1 MSKTAIP
8 SVYPAE
14 GVFEFSIIH
23 VDLSSATPGARIH
36 YTLDGSE
43 PTMNSPVYVRA
54 EGLIPL
60 QGEHGADTRRT
71 LRAFAEADGREPS
84 AVATF
89 TYRFCCP
96 AKGAY
101 RHQLLR
107 EPSAEAAGLIRIED
121 FDLDKM
127 YLLEGTERALLIDA
141 GWDETGDLPGL
152 CRELSG
158 GLPVD
163 LVVAHGHP
171 DHIGQVK
178 AFLDAGCTVCLPH
191 ADREAIASFGLD
203 IPVER
208 TLDVA
213 DGMAF
218 PLGNTVLRVYGAPG
232 HTPGEVVLLDEGT
245 GDLFASDAFGSN
257 RRYVADTAWLQISD
271 CSLESALRVLEGF
284 LKASR
289 GKLKRIFTGHNDEIL
304 DAEAYL
310 TALQTA
316 LRRAVEQGEDALVPS
331 LRSAAYSFGSGTAAI
346 EGDWRIDPI
355 WAGANLRFL
364 READRLAVP
373 PRYARGFNPDIRTEL

>member
-14 GVFEFSIIH
+14 GVFEFSTIH
-23 VDLSSATPGARIH
+23 VDLSCAAPGARVH

-43 PTMNSPVYVRA
+43 PTMDSPVYVRA
-54 EGLIPL
+54 EGLLPL
-60 QGEHGADTRRT
+60 RGEHGADTLRT

-84 AVATF
+84 PTVTF

-96 AKGAY
+96 AKGRY

-107 EPSAEAAGLIRIED
+107 EPTEETAGLIRVED

-127 YLLEGTERALLIDA
+127 YLLVGTERALLIDA

-152 CRELSG
+152 CRQLSG

-171 DHIGQVK
+171 DHIGQVR
-178 AFLDAGCTVCLPH
+178 AFLDAGCRVYLPH

-203 IPVER
+203 IPMEQ

-213 DGMAF
+213 EGMVF
-218 PLGNTVLRVYGAPG
+218 PLGNTALRVYGAPG

-257 RRYVADTAWLQISD
+257 RRYVPDTAWLQISD
-271 CSLESALRVLEGF
+271 CSLEASLRVLERF
-284 LKASR
+284 LEAAR

-310 TALQTA
+310 TALRRA
-316 LRRAVEQGEDALVPS
+316 LLRAVEQGEDALVPS
-331 LRSAAYSFGSGTAAI
+331 LRSAAESFGSGSAAI

-364 READRLAVP
+364 READRTAIP
-373 PRYARGFNPDIRTEL
+373 PRYAKGFCPEIRTEL

>member
-8 SVYPAE
+8 SVFPAE
-14 GVFEFSIIH
+14 GVFEFSTIH
-23 VDLSSATPGARIH
+23 VDLSSATPGARVH

-43 PTMNSPVYVRA
+43 PTMDSPVYIRA
-54 EGLIPL
+54 EGLLPL
-60 QGEHGADTRRT
+60 RGEHGADIRHT

-84 AVATF
+84 PVVTF
-89 TYRFCCP
+89 AYRFCCP
-96 AKGAY
+96 ANGAY

-107 EPSAEAAGLIRIED
+107 EPTADAAGLIRIED

-127 YLLEGTERALLIDA
+127 YLLVGTERALLIDA

-163 LVVAHGHP
+163 LAVAHGHP

-178 AFLDAGCTVCLPH
+178 AFLEAGSTVYLPH

-203 IPVER
+203 VPVER
-208 TLDVA
+208 TLDIV
-213 DGMAF
+213 DGISLS
-218 PLGNTVLRVYGAPG
+218 LGNTVLRVYGVPG

-245 GDLFASDAFGSN
+245 GDLFSSDAFGSN
-257 RRYVADTAWLQISD
+257 RRYVPDTAWLQLSE
-271 CSLESALRVLEGF
+271 CSLESSLQGLERF
-284 LKASR
+284 LKATKGTLR
-289 GKLKRIFTGHNDEIL
+289 RIFTGHNDEIL
-304 DAEAYL
+304 DPEAYL
-310 TALQTA
+310 AALQTA
-316 LRRAVEQGEDALVPS
+316 LRRAVERGEDALVPS
-331 LRSAAYSFGSGTAAI
+331 LRSAAESFGSGSAAI

-373 PRYARGFNPDIRTEL
+373 PRYARGFNPRIRTEL

>member
-8 SVYPAE
+8 SVFPAE
-14 GVFEFSIIH
+14 GVFEFSTIH
-23 VDLSSATPGARIH
+23 VDFSSATPGARVH

-43 PTMNSPVYVRA
+43 PTMDSPVYIRA
-54 EGLIPL
+54 EGLLPL
-60 QGEHGADTRRT
+60 RGEHGADIRHT

-84 AVATF
+84 PVVTF

-96 AKGAY
+96 VNGTY

-107 EPSAEAAGLIRIED
+107 EPTADAAGLIRIED

-127 YLLEGTERALLIDA
+127 YLLVGTERALLIDA

-163 LVVAHGHP
+163 LAVAHGHP

-178 AFLDAGCTVCLPH
+178 AFLEAGSTVYLPH

-203 IPVER
+203 VPVER
-208 TLDVA
+208 TLDIV
-213 DGMAF
+213 DGISLS
-218 PLGNTVLRVYGAPG
+218 LGNTVLRVYGVPG

-245 GDLFASDAFGSN
+245 GDLFSSDAFGSN
-257 RRYVADTAWLQISD
+257 RRYVPDTAWLQLSE
-271 CSLESALRVLEGF
+271 CSLESSLQGLERF
-284 LKASR
+284 LKATKGTLR
-289 GKLKRIFTGHNDEIL
+289 RIFTGHNDEIL

-310 TALQTA
+310 AALQTA
-316 LRRAVEQGEDALVPS
+316 LRRAVERGEDALVPS
-331 LRSAAYSFGSGTAAI
+331 LRSAAESFGSGSAAI

-373 PRYARGFNPDIRTEL
+373 PRYARGFNPRIRTEL

>member
-8 SVYPAE
+8 SVFPAE
-14 GVFEFSIIH
+14 GVFEFSTIH
-23 VDLSSATPGARIH
+23 VDLSSATPGARVH

-43 PTMNSPVYVRA
+43 PTMDSPVYIRA
-54 EGLIPL
+54 EGLLPL
-60 QGEHGADTRRT
+60 RGEHGADIRHT
-71 LRAFAEADGREPS
+71 LRAFAEADGRESSP
-84 AVATF
+84 VVTF
-89 TYRFCCP
+89 AYRFCCP
-96 AKGAY
+96 ANGAY

-107 EPSAEAAGLIRIED
+107 EPTADAAGLIRIED

-127 YLLEGTERALLIDA
+127 YLLVGTERALLIDA

-163 LVVAHGHP
+163 LAVAHGHP

-178 AFLDAGCTVCLPH
+178 AFLEAGSTVYLPH
-191 ADREAIASFGLD
+191 ADREALASFGLD
-203 IPVER
+203 VPVER
-208 TLDVA
+208 TLDIV
-213 DGMAF
+213 DGISLS
-218 PLGNTVLRVYGAPG
+218 LGNTVLRVYGVPG

-245 GDLFASDAFGSN
+245 GDLFSSDAFGSN
-257 RRYVADTAWLQISD
+257 RRYVPDTAWLQLSE
-271 CSLESALRVLEGF
+271 CSLESSLQGLERF
-284 LKASR
+284 LKATKGTLR
-289 GKLKRIFTGHNDEIL
+289 RIFTGHNDEIL

-310 TALQTA
+310 AALQTA
-316 LRRAVEQGEDALVPS
+316 LRRAVERGEDALVPS
-331 LRSAAYSFGSGTAAI
+331 LRSAAESFGSGSAAI

-373 PRYARGFNPDIRTEL
+373 PRYARGFNPRIRTEL

>member
-8 SVYPAE
+8 SVFPAE
-14 GVFEFSIIH
+14 GVFEFSTIH
-23 VDLSSATPGARIH
+23 VDLSSATPGARVH

-43 PTMNSPVYVRA
+43 PTMDSPVYIRA
-54 EGLIPL
+54 EGLLPL
-60 QGEHGADTRRT
+60 RGEHGADIRHT

-84 AVATF
+84 PVVTF

-96 AKGAY
+96 VNGTY

-107 EPSAEAAGLIRIED
+107 EPTADAAGLIRIED

-127 YLLEGTERALLIDA
+127 YLLVGTERALLIDA

-163 LVVAHGHP
+163 LAVAHGHP

-178 AFLDAGCTVCLPH
+178 AFLEAGSTVYLPH

-203 IPVER
+203 VPVER
-208 TLDVA
+208 TLDIV
-213 DGMAF
+213 DGISLS
-218 PLGNTVLRVYGAPG
+218 LGNTVLRVYGVPG

-245 GDLFASDAFGSN
+245 GDLFSSDAFGNN
-257 RRYVADTAWLQISD
+257 RRYVPDTAWLQLSE
-271 CSLESALRVLEGF
+271 CSLESSLQGLERF
-284 LKASR
+284 LKATKGTLR
-289 GKLKRIFTGHNDEIL
+289 RIFTGHNDEIL

-310 TALQTA
+310 AALQTA
-316 LRRAVEQGEDALVPS
+316 LRRAVERGEDALVPS
-331 LRSAAYSFGSGTAAI
+331 LRSAAESFGSGSAAI

-373 PRYARGFNPDIRTEL
+373 PRYARGFNPRIRTEL

>member
-8 SVYPAE
+8 SVFPAE
-14 GVFEFSIIH
+14 GVFEFSTIH
-23 VDLSSATPGARIH
+23 VDFSSATPGARVH

-43 PTMNSPVYVRA
+43 PTMDSPVYIRA
-54 EGLIPL
+54 EGLLPL
-60 QGEHGADTRRT
+60 RGEHGADIRHT

-84 AVATF
+84 PVVTF

-96 AKGAY
+96 VNGTY

-107 EPSAEAAGLIRIED
+107 EPTADAAGLIRIED

-127 YLLEGTERALLIDA
+127 YLLVGTERALLIDA

-163 LVVAHGHP
+163 LAVAHGHP

-178 AFLDAGCTVCLPH
+178 AFLEAGSIVYLPH

-203 IPVER
+203 VPVER
-208 TLDVA
+208 TLDIV
-213 DGMAF
+213 DGISLS
-218 PLGNTVLRVYGAPG
+218 LGNTVLRVYGVPG

-245 GDLFASDAFGSN
+245 GDLFSSDAFGSN
-257 RRYVADTAWLQISD
+257 RRYVPDTAWLQLSE
-271 CSLESALRVLEGF
+271 CSLESSLQGLERF
-284 LKASR
+284 LKATKGTLR
-289 GKLKRIFTGHNDEIL
+289 RIFTGHNDEIL

-310 TALQTA
+310 AALQTA
-316 LRRAVEQGEDALVPS
+316 LRRAVERGEDALVPS
-331 LRSAAYSFGSGTAAI
+331 LRSAAESFGSGSAAI

-373 PRYARGFNPDIRTEL
+373 PRYARGFNPRIRTEL

>member
-1 MSKTAIP
+1 MSRTAIP

-14 GVFEFSIIH
+14 GVFEFSTIH
-23 VDLSSATPGARIH
+23 VDLSSATSGARIH

-43 PTMNSPVYVRA
+43 PTMDSPVYVRA
-54 EGLIPL
+54 DGLLPL
-60 QGEHGADTRRT
+60 RGEHGADVRRT

-84 AVATF
+84 PVVTF

-96 AKGAY
+96 AKGTY

-107 EPSAEAAGLIRIED
+107 EPATDTAGLIRIED

-127 YLLEGTERALLIDA
+127 YLLVGTERALLIDA

-178 AFLDAGCTVCLPH
+178 AFLEAGCTVYLPH
-191 ADREAIASFGLD
+191 ADREAMVSFGLD
-203 IPVER
+203 VPVEK

-213 DGMAF
+213 DGMTLS
-218 PLGNTVLRVYGAPG
+218 LGNAVLRVYGAPG

-245 GDLFASDAFGSN
+245 GDLFSSDAFGSN
-257 RRYVADTAWLQISD
+257 RRYVPDTAWLQISE
-271 CSLESALRVLEGF
+271 CSLESSLQGLERF
-284 LKASR
+284 LGATE

-304 DAEAYL
+304 DAGAYL

-331 LRSAAYSFGSGTAAI
+331 FRSAAESFGSGSAAI

-364 READRLAVP
+364 REVDRLAVP
-373 PRYARGFNPDIRTEL
+373 PRYAKGFCPDIRTEL

>member
-14 GVFEFSIIH
+14 GVFEFSTIH
-23 VDLSSATPGARIH
+23 VHLSSATPGARIH

-43 PTMNSPVYVRA
+43 PTMDSPVYVQA
-54 EGLIPL
+54 EGLLPL
-60 QGEHGADTRRT
+60 RGEHGTDIRRT

-84 AVATF
+84 PAVAF

-96 AKGAY
+96 AKGTY

-107 EPSAEAAGLIRIED
+107 EPTADTAGLIRIED

-127 YLLEGTERALLIDA
+127 YLLVGTERALLIDA

-171 DHIGQVK
+171 DHIGQVG
-178 AFLDAGCTVCLPH
+178 AFLDAGCAVYLPH

-203 IPVER
+203 APIEK
-208 TLDVA
+208 TLDVTG
-213 DGMAF
+213 GMTF
-218 PLGNTVLRVYGAPG
+218 PLGNAVPRVYGAPG
-232 HTPGEVVLLDEGT
+232 HTPGEVVLLDEKT
-245 GDLFASDAFGSN
+245 GDLFSSDAFGSN
-257 RRYVADTAWLQISD
+257 RRYVPDTAWLQLSE
-271 CSLESALRVLEGF
+271 CSLEASLRGLEDF
-284 LKASR
+284 LKTTS

-310 TALQTA
+310 TALQAA

-331 LRSAAYSFGSGTAAI
+331 LRSAAESFGSGTAAI
-346 EGDWRIDPI
+346 EGDWRLDPI

-373 PRYARGFNPDIRTEL
+373 PRYAKGFDPTIRTEL